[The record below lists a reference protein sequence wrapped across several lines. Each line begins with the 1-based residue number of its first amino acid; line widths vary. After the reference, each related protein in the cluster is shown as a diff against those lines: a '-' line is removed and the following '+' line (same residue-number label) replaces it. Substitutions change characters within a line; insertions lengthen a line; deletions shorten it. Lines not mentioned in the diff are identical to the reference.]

1 MKTKTY
7 DLNLYVIDGHV
18 KILAHQLERNVYNE
32 LITGSTFHVA
42 FDMQLKR
49 ANRAIWQPIVDFFTG
64 EKDTKIY
71 NELDEWHC
79 TSVESAT
86 RPYSKLPKSYLN
98 SMPVVLDIVVEE
110 LPEYDV

>member
-7 DLNLYVIDGHV
+7 DLNLYIIDGHV
-18 KILAHQLERNVYNE
+18 KILAHQLERNV
-32 LITGSTFHVA
+32 
-42 FDMQLKR
+42 
-49 ANRAIWQPIVDFFTG
+49 
-64 EKDTKIY
+64 Y

>member
-1 MKTKTY
+1 MKTNTY

-32 LITGSTFHVA
+32 LITGTEFHVA
-42 FDMQLKR
+42 LDMKLKR

-64 EKDTKIY
+64 EQDTKVY
-71 NELDEWHC
+71 NELDDWHC
-79 TSVESAT
+79 ASVYCAT
-86 RPYSKLPKSYLN
+86 QPYSKLPKSYLN
-98 SMPVVLDIVVEE
+98 VMPPVLATIAEH